1 MHRHTANAVAY
12 YEGCEMKKEDLIYL
26 AGLAVFISI
35 GILLVVLV
43 ATNADNQANNIDTK
57 KEWNSYTPGPKT

>member
-1 MHRHTANAVAY
+1 
-12 YEGCEMKKEDLIYL
+12 MKKEDLIYL

-57 KEWNSYTPGPKT
+57 NEWNSYTPGPKT

>member
-1 MHRHTANAVAY
+1 
-12 YEGCEMKKEDLIYL
+12 MKKEDLIYL